1 MLAPL
6 PDVTTGQLAMELRQ
20 LEYFIAIA
28 ETGAFSRA
36 ALRLS
41 VGQPI
46 LSRQIK
52 ALEQELG
59 TELYHRTG
67 RGIVLSEAGK
77 ILEQHARGV
86 LETTAGA
93 RRAIHALGS
102 GPAGRVVIGMPPSVG
117 AVLTAS
123 LVRQFRQEFPQV
135 SLGVM
140 EGFSGHVLE
149 WLTTG
154 RIDVAVL
161 YNAPRTSAL
170 VCEPLLNDELFL
182 LGPVADPAGA
192 GSAQVAGCRLAHI
205 PLILPSRPHGLRM
218 LVDELLAAIGVTPNV
233 QVEIDAMPSTLSLV
247 EAGIGYTILS
257 YSSAHHLLEARRIR
271 KWAIVEPTMTRS
283 LVVATSMQRP
293 VTKAAR
299 ALVGFVRKQVD
310 ALVAEGRW
318 TPRPGNSVQELRT

>member
-1 MLAPL
+1 
-6 PDVTTGQLAMELRQ
+6 MELRQ

-36 ALRLS
+36 AIRLG
-41 VGQPI
+41 VAQPI

-59 TELYHRTG
+59 AELYYRTG

-77 ILEQHARGV
+77 VLEQHARGV

-93 RRAIHALGS
+93 KRAIHSLGS
-102 GPAGRVVIGMPPSVG
+102 APSGRVVIGMPPSVG
-117 AVLTAS
+117 AVLTTPI
-123 LVRQFRQEFPQV
+123 VRQFRTEFPKV

-170 VCEPLLNDELFL
+170 VTDPLLTDELYL
-182 LGPVADPAGA
+182 LGPVSDPAGA
-192 GSAQVAGCRLAHI
+192 GDGELAAKRLAEI
-205 PLILPSRPHGLRM
+205 PLILPSRPHGLRV
-218 LVDELLAAIGVTPNV
+218 LVDDFLAGIGITPNV

-247 EAGIGYTILS
+247 ESGIGYTILS
-257 YSSAHHLLEARRIR
+257 YSSVHHLLEAGRIR
-271 KWAIVEPTMTRS
+271 KWSIVQPAMTRS
-283 LVVATSMQRP
+283 LVVATSTQRP

-310 ALVAEGRW
+310 TLVAEGRW
-318 TPRPGNSVQELRT
+318 SPNR

>member
-1 MLAPL
+1 
-6 PDVTTGQLAMELRQ
+6 MELRQ

-36 ALRLS
+36 AVRLS

-67 RGIVLSEAGK
+67 RGIVLSEAGR

-93 RRAIHALGS
+93 RRAINALGS
-102 GPAGRVVIGMPPSVG
+102 TPAGRVVIGMPPSVG

-123 LVRQFRQEFPQV
+123 LVHQFREEFPQV

-161 YNAPRTSAL
+161 YNAPRTRAL
-170 VCEPLLNDELFL
+170 VTEPLLTDELFL
-182 LGPVADPAGA
+182 LGPVQDPAGA
-192 GSAQVAGCRLAHI
+192 GSADVAAAQLARI
-205 PLILPSRPHGLRM
+205 PMILPSRPHGLRL
-218 LVDELLAAIGVTPNV
+218 LVDEFLSGIGVAPNV

-247 EAGIGYTILS
+247 ESGIGYTILS
-257 YSSAHHLLEARRIR
+257 YSSAHHLIEAGRIR
-271 KWAIVEPTMTRS
+271 KWSIVQPTMSRS
-283 LVVATSMQRP
+283 LVVATATQRP
-293 VTKAAR
+293 MTKAAR

-310 ALVAEGRW
+310 TLVAQGRW
-318 TPRPGNSVQELRT
+318 APKR

>member
-1 MLAPL
+1 
-6 PDVTTGQLAMELRQ
+6 MELRQ

-36 ALRLS
+36 AIRLS
-41 VGQPI
+41 VAQPI

-59 TELYHRTG
+59 AELYYRTG

-77 ILEQHARGV
+77 VLEQHARGV

-93 RRAIHALGS
+93 KRAIHSLGS
-102 GPAGRVVIGMPPSVG
+102 APSGRVVIGMPPSVG
-117 AVLTAS
+117 AVLTTPI
-123 LVRQFRQEFPQV
+123 VRQFRSEFPKV

-149 WLTTG
+149 WLSTG

-170 VCEPLLNDELFL
+170 VTAPLLTDELFL
-182 LGPVADPAGA
+182 LGPVTDPACA
-192 GSAQVAGCRLAHI
+192 GEGEVAAARLAEI
-205 PLILPSRPHGLRM
+205 PLILPSRPHGLRV
-218 LVDELLAAIGVTPNV
+218 LVDDFLSGAGITPNV

-247 EAGIGYTILS
+247 ESGIGYTILS
-257 YSSAHHLLEARRIR
+257 YSSVHHLLEAGRIR
-271 KWAIVEPTMTRS
+271 RWPIVQPAMTRS
-283 LVVATSMQRP
+283 LVVATSTQRP

-310 ALVAEGRW
+310 TLVAEGRW
-318 TPRPGNSVQELRT
+318 SPNR

>member
-1 MLAPL
+1 
-6 PDVTTGQLAMELRQ
+6 MELRQ

-36 ALRLS
+36 AIRLS
-41 VGQPI
+41 VAQPI

-59 TELYHRTG
+59 AELYYRTG

-77 ILEQHARGV
+77 VLEQHARGV

-93 RRAIHALGS
+93 KRAIHALGS
-102 GPAGRVVIGMPPSVG
+102 TPSGRVVIGMPPSVG
-117 AVLTAS
+117 AVLTAPI
-123 LVRQFRQEFPQV
+123 VQQFRTEFPKI

-161 YNAPRTSAL
+161 YNAPRSSAL
-170 VCEPLLNDELFL
+170 VTDPLLTDELFL
-182 LGPVADPAGA
+182 LGPVADPANAGA
-192 GSAQVAGCRLAHI
+192 GDLAAARLADI
-205 PLILPSRPHGLRM
+205 PLILPSRPHGLRV
-218 LVDELLAAIGVTPNV
+218 LVDDFLAGIGITPNV

-247 EAGIGYTILS
+247 ESGIGYTILS
-257 YSSAHHLLEARRIR
+257 YSSAHHLLEAGRIR
-271 KWAIVEPTMTRS
+271 KWSIVQPAMTRS
-283 LVVATSMQRP
+283 LVVATSTQRP

-310 ALVAEGRW
+310 TLVAEGRW
-318 TPRPGNSVQELRT
+318 SPNG

>member
-1 MLAPL
+1 
-6 PDVTTGQLAMELRQ
+6 MELRQ

-36 ALRLS
+36 AVRLC
-41 VGQPI
+41 VGQPV
-46 LSRQIK
+46 LSRQMK

-59 TELYHRTG
+59 TELYYRTG

-93 RRAIHALGS
+93 HRAIRALGS
-102 GPAGRVVIGMPPSVG
+102 APAGRVVIGMPPSVG
-117 AVLTAS
+117 AVLTAP
-123 LVRQFRQEFPQV
+123 LVRQFRAEFPMV
-135 SLGVM
+135 ALGVM

-170 VCEPLLNDELFL
+170 VTAPLLTDELFL

-192 GSAQVAGCRLAHI
+192 GDASVRAERLGSI
-205 PLILPSRPHGLRM
+205 PLILPSRPHGLRV
-218 LVDELLAAIGVTPNV
+218 LVDDFLAGIGVAPNV
-233 QVEIDAMPSTLSLV
+233 QVEMDAMPSTLSLV
-247 EAGIGYTILS
+247 ESGVGYTVLS
-257 YSSAHHLLEARRIR
+257 YSSAHQQIESGRIR
-271 KWAIVEPTMTRS
+271 KWTIVEPRMTRS
-283 LVVATSMQRP
+283 LVVATSTQRP

-299 ALVGFVRKQVD
+299 ALVGFVRKHVD
-310 ALVAEGRW
+310 ALVAQGRW
-318 TPRPGNSVQELRT
+318 SPRRSA

>member
-1 MLAPL
+1 
-6 PDVTTGQLAMELRQ
+6 MELRQ

-36 ALRLS
+36 ALRLG
-41 VGQPI
+41 VAQPV
-46 LSRQIK
+46 LSRQMR

-77 ILEQHARGV
+77 LLEQHARGV

-93 RRAIHALGS
+93 KRAINALGS
-102 GPAGRVVIGMPPSVG
+102 APSGRVVIGMPPSVG
-117 AVLTAS
+117 AVLTAPI
-123 LVRQFRQEFPQV
+123 VRQFHAEFPRI

-170 VCEPLLNDELFL
+170 VTDPLLTDELFL
-182 LGPVADPAGA
+182 LGPTHDPAHA
-192 GSAQVAGCRLAHI
+192 GDGDVPAVRLAEL
-205 PLILPSRPHGLRM
+205 PMILPSRPHGLRV
-218 LVDELLAAIGVTPNV
+218 LVDDFLARAGVVPNV
-233 QVEIDAMPSTLSLV
+233 RVEIDAMPSTLSLV
-247 EAGIGYTILS
+247 ESGIGYTILS
-257 YSSAHHLLEARRIR
+257 YSCVHHLIEAGRIR
-271 KWAIVEPTMTRS
+271 RWSIVEPAMTRS
-283 LVVATSMQRP
+283 LVVATSTQRP
-293 VTKAAR
+293 VTRAAR
-299 ALVGFVRKQVD
+299 ALAGFVRRQVD
-310 ALVAEGRW
+310 QLVQEGRW
-318 TPRPGNSVQELRT
+318 APRR

>member
-1 MLAPL
+1 
-6 PDVTTGQLAMELRQ
+6 MELRQ

-36 ALRLS
+36 AIRLS
-41 VGQPI
+41 VAQPI

-59 TELYHRTG
+59 TELYYRTG

-77 ILEQHARGV
+77 VLEQHARGV

-93 RRAIHALGS
+93 KRAIHALGS
-102 GPAGRVVIGMPPSVG
+102 APSGRVVIGMPPSVG
-117 AVLTAS
+117 AVLTTPI
-123 LVRQFRQEFPQV
+123 VRQFRTEFPKV
-135 SLGVM
+135 SLCVM

-170 VCEPLLNDELFL
+170 VTDPLLTDELYL
-182 LGPVADPAGA
+182 LGPVSDPAAA
-192 GSAQVAGCRLAHI
+192 GDGKLAAARLADI
-205 PLILPSRPHGLRM
+205 PLILPSRPHGLRV
-218 LVDELLAAIGVTPNV
+218 LVDDFLSGIGITPNV

-247 EAGIGYTILS
+247 ESGIGYTILS
-257 YSSAHHLLEARRIR
+257 YSSVHHLLEAGRIR
-271 KWAIVEPTMTRS
+271 KWSIVQPAMTRS
-283 LVVATSMQRP
+283 LVVATSTQRP

-310 ALVAEGRW
+310 TLVAEGRW
-318 TPRPGNSVQELRT
+318 SPNR

>member
-1 MLAPL
+1 
-6 PDVTTGQLAMELRQ
+6 MELRQ

-36 ALRLS
+36 AVRLS

-59 TELYHRTG
+59 TQLYHRTG

-86 LETTAGA
+86 LETTSGA
-93 RRAIHALGS
+93 RRAINALGS
-102 GPAGRVVIGMPPSVG
+102 VPAGRVVIGMPPSVG

-123 LVRQFRQEFPQV
+123 LVREFRAEFPKV

-170 VCEPLLNDELFL
+170 VTDPLLTDELFL
-182 LGPVADPAGA
+182 LGPIGDPAGA
-192 GSAQVAGCRLAHI
+192 GAGSVAAAQLARI
-205 PLILPSRPHGLRM
+205 PLILPSRPHGLRL
-218 LVDELLAAIGVTPNV
+218 LVDDFLSTIGVVPNV

-247 EAGIGYTILS
+247 EDGIGYTILS
-257 YSSAHHLLEARRIR
+257 YSSVHHLLADRRIR
-271 KWAIVEPTMTRS
+271 SWPIVDPAMTRS
-283 LVVATSMQRP
+283 LVVATSTQRP

-310 ALVAEGRW
+310 ALVAQGRW
-318 TPRPGNSVQELRT
+318 APKR